1 MCGIG
6 GFNWE
11 DQDRIRKMMAVMVH
25 RGPDDEGYYFDES
38 ISLGHRRLS
47 IIDLSS
53 AGRQPMKNSDDTI
66 WIVYN
71 GEVYN
76 YLELREELIAL
87 GHTFDSKTDTEV
99 IINAYEEWGIDC
111 LNKFNGMF
119 AFCIYDKNKK
129 IFFLARDRFGIK
141 PLYYFEHNSQFAFSS
156 EIKGL
161 LIFDSVSREADDHVI
176 FDYLMFNCYDHLPQ
190 TFFKGIQRILPGHYL
205 IYDLKDHMLENKK
218 WYDIPVQAQ
227 SNMDFEKGRDRFL
240 ELFIDAIRLR
250 LRSDVEVG
258 SCLSGGID
266 SSSIVCVLDKFLLK
280 KNRSRRFKTFSVVFP
295 GTDIDETGFIE
306 NVRSRAEDVDYY
318 SIHPAIDDLIN
329 DMEML
334 IKYQE
339 EPFGATSIF
348 AQWEVMKLA
357 SQYKMK
363 VLLDGQGA
371 DELLA
376 GYVFLYGYYFL
387 ELIYQFNFGH
397 LVKEL
402 ILYKRFQLVNYGL
415 LFPFFLMVPS
425 RVKTLLWDIYFHHCL
440 DKTFINRYLKDSDIP
455 LLMYQPVDLKK
466 GLYYRMKYG
475 LPLLLREEDRNS
487 MAFSIETRLPFL
499 DYRIVEFMF
508 SMPSH
513 FKVKN
518 GTTKYILREAM
529 QGILP
534 EPVRMRRSKFGFS
547 TPMDEWFREEKMIK
561 IMRGILNSK
570 TFRARGYYHLPNLNN
585 FFGKHIEGKVNFG
598 QTLWKLL
605 NLEIWRRIYI
615 EKEDDVIIKI
625 CH

>member
-11 DQDRIRKMMAVMVH
+11 DQDKIRKMMAVMAH
-25 RGPDDEGYYFDES
+25 RGPDGEGFYSDES

-53 AGRQPMKNSDDTI
+53 AGAQPMKNPDGTI

-76 YLELREELIAL
+76 YVELKEELLAL
-87 GHTFDSKTDTEV
+87 GHTFASRTDTEV
-99 IINAYEEWGIDC
+99 IIHAYEEWGIDC
-111 LNKFNGMF
+111 LKKFNGMF
-119 AFCIYDKNKK
+119 AFCIYDKKK
-129 IFFLARDRFGIK
+129 KVLFLARDRFGIK
-141 PLYYFEHNSQFAFSS
+141 PLYYFEHDRQFAFSS

-161 LIFDSVSREADDHVI
+161 LIFDAISREADDHVI
-176 FDYLMFNCYDHLPQ
+176 FDYLMFNSYDHLPQ

-205 IYDLKDHMLENKK
+205 IYDLKGHILDSKK

-227 SNMDFEKGRDRFL
+227 GNMDFEKARDRFL

-258 SCLSGGID
+258 SCLSGGLD
-266 SSSIVCVLDKFLLK
+266 SSSIVCALDKFLFK
-280 KNRSRRFKTFSVVFP
+280 KDGGRRFKTFSVVFP
-295 GTDIDETGFIE
+295 GTKIDETGFIE

-318 SIHPAIDDLIN
+318 SIQPTIDDLIN
-329 DMEML
+329 DMVAL
-334 IKYQE
+334 IKHQE

-363 VLLDGQGA
+363 VLLDGQGG

-387 ELIYQFNFGH
+387 ELLYHLNFAR
-397 LVKEL
+397 LVKESVF
-402 ILYKRFQLVNYGL
+402 YKRFQLINDGL
-415 LFPFFLMVPS
+415 LFPLFLLVPP
-425 RVKTLLWDIYFHHCL
+425 RVKTLLWDVYFHHCL
-440 DKTFINRYLKDSDIP
+440 DKAFVNRYLKDSGIP

-508 SMPSH
+508 SVPSR

-518 GTTKYILREAM
+518 GATKYILREAM
-529 QGILP
+529 QDILP
-534 EPVRMRRSKFGFS
+534 EPIRMRRSKFGFS
-547 TPMDEWFREEKMIK
+547 TPMDTWFREEKMIK
-561 IMRGILNSK
+561 ILRSVLDSK
-570 TFRARGYYHLPNLNN
+570 TFRARGYYHIPELNN
-585 FFGKHIEGKVNFG
+585 LFGKHIEGKVNMG

-605 NLEIWRRIYI
+605 NLEIWRRIFI
-615 EKEDDVIIKI
+615 EKEDDIITKI
-625 CH
+625 YD

>member
-11 DQDRIRKMMAVMVH
+11 DQDKIRKMMAVMAH
-25 RGPDDEGYYFDES
+25 RGPDGEGYYSDES
-38 ISLGHRRLS
+38 VSLGHRRLS

-53 AGRQPMKNSDDTI
+53 AGAQPMKNSEGTI

-76 YLELREELIAL
+76 YLELKEELLAL
-87 GHTFDSKTDTEV
+87 GHTFESKTDTEV
-99 IINAYEEWGIDC
+99 IIHAYEEWGIDC
-111 LNKFNGMF
+111 LHKFNGMF
-119 AFCIYDKNKK
+119 AFCIYDRNKK
-129 IFFLARDRFGIK
+129 VLFLARDRFGIK
-141 PLYYFEHNSQFAFSS
+141 PLYYFERNNRFVFSS

-161 LIFDSVSREADDHVI
+161 LLFESISREADDRVI
-176 FDYLMFNCYDHLPQ
+176 FDYLMFNCYDHLSQ

-205 IYDLKDHMLENKK
+205 TYDLKGHMLDNKK
-218 WYDIPVQAQ
+218 WYDIPVRVE
-227 SNMDFEKGRDRFL
+227 SNMNFEKGRDRLL

-258 SCLSGGID
+258 SCLSGGLD
-266 SSSIVCVLDKFLLK
+266 SSSIVCALDKFLLK
-280 KNRSRRFKTFSVVFP
+280 KNGSRRFKTFSVVFP
-295 GTDIDETGFIE
+295 GTNIDETGFIE
-306 NVRSRAEDVDYY
+306 KVRSCAEDVDYY

-329 DMEML
+329 DMETL
-334 IKYQE
+334 IKHQE

-363 VLLDGQGA
+363 VLLDGQGG

-387 ELIYQFNFGH
+387 ELIYQFKFAH
-397 LVKEL
+397 FVKEV
-402 ILYKRFQLVNYGL
+402 ILYKKFQLVNDGL

-425 RVKTLLWDIYFHHCL
+425 RVKILFWDIYFHHCL
-440 DKTFINRYLKDSDIP
+440 DKAFINRYLKNSDIP
-455 LLMYQPVDLKK
+455 LLMYQPGDLKK

-487 MAFSIETRLPFL
+487 MAFSIETRLPLL

-508 SMPSH
+508 SIPSH
-513 FKVKN
+513 FKVRN
-518 GTTKYILREAM
+518 GATKYILREAM

-534 EPVRMRRSKFGFS
+534 EPVRMRRSKLGFS
-547 TPMDEWFREEKMIK
+547 TPMDKWFREEKMIK
-561 IMRGILNSK
+561 ITRGILNSK
-570 TFRARGYYHLPNLNN
+570 TFRTGGYYHLPDLNK
-585 FFGKHIEGKVNFG
+585 FFGKHIEGKVNMG

-605 NLEIWRRIYI
+605 NLEIWHRIFI
-615 EKEDDVIIKI
+615 EKENDVITRI
-625 CH
+625 CY